1 MEIGLVSLLST
12 VKDGGMKNL
21 GMTFVG
27 ALGCLFAQSAMAA
40 EDFEVKPVGFQIV
53 WDTMREEFDGF
64 GTMNA
69 MESGVKLSFAATTT
83 GKSIVKFD
91 GDGCKLTKFSDN
103 AGKAMKGEVGHFAKV
118 GESGKTL
125 RFEIESKELPTKGAT
140 GFELEGSLVV
150 DVASKSDVVKS
161 QPAEFA
167 KGEALAFGEILK
179 TKITEIGE
187 PGYGDMKAEITL
199 EAKKAW
205 PAFSAVRFYDGEGN
219 EIESKSGGHSRFS
232 MLGSVTESR
241 TFRLA
246 TKPEKFHVEMD
257 VWSDKE
263 SITVPFSVKAGLG
276 L

>member
-1 MEIGLVSLLST
+1 MN
-12 VKDGGMKNL
+12 DGSMKKFGMML
-21 GMTFVG
+21 VG

-40 EDFEVKPVGFQIV
+40 DEFEVKPVGLQIV

-64 GTMNA
+64 GTMNS
-69 MESGVKLSFAATTT
+69 MENGVTLSFTATTT
-83 GKSIVKFD
+83 GRKIVKFD
-91 GDGCKLTKFSDN
+91 GDGCKISKFADN
-103 AGKAMKGEVGHFAKV
+103 TGKQMKGEVGHFAKV

-125 RFEIESKELPTKGAT
+125 RFEIESKELPAEGAT
-140 GFELEGSLVV
+140 GFEVEGSLVI
-150 DVASKSDVVKS
+150 DVASKSEVVKS
-161 QPAEFA
+161 ETVEFE
-167 KGEALAFGEILK
+167 KGKELVFGEHLK

-205 PAFSAVRFYDGEGN
+205 PAFAVARFYDGEGN
-219 EIESKSGGHSRFS
+219 EIKSEAGGHSRFS

-246 TKPEKFHVEMD
+246 SKPKTFRVELD
-257 VWSDKE
+257 LWTDLE

-276 L
+276 N